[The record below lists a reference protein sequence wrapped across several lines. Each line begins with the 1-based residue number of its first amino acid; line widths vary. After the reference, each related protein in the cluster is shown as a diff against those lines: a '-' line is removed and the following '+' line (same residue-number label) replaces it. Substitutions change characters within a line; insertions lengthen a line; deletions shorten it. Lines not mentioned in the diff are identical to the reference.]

1 MRGFL
6 AVAVD
11 AHVRVKYARDFF
23 ELEGL
28 EPTRERVALAREDD
42 DVARDG
48 GGSGSIAR
56 IVVVVAF

>member
-1 MRGFL
+1 M

-28 EPTRERVALAREDD
+28 EPTRERVALARKDD
-42 DVARDG
+42 DVARD

-56 IVVVVAF
+56 IVVGGAF